1 MGKIWV
7 KEFTGGLDA
16 RRLEETTAGGV
27 LILARDGHINRG
39 GEFEQRAAFKK
50 VYMLPAGATKGLAA
64 TADSLYVFGPS
75 AAPAG
80 MPSGVAYQQIAA
92 PDSADLTKVLSATLF
107 EGKLFVAAR
116 YADGDVFNFFN
127 GAQVTAL
134 KAGTTPG
141 VFALTVKQKVYVA
154 SGANLLFSAIA
165 NATDFDTGT
174 GAGFID
180 MSTQARGSEQLTS
193 LAAYQQYIA
202 VFAGRTIQIE
212 FVDPDPANNRQ
223 VQVLNNTGTLASRS
237 VIQFG
242 DNDVYYL
249 DRSGIRSLRA
259 RQTINIAVSS
269 DTGNPIDDLII
280 AKLKTLTE
288 AERSN
293 AISVIEPDDGRLWV
307 ALKDEIYVF
316 SFFTGSKVS
325 AWTTYSPGFNID
337 DMVEFDG
344 RIYLRSGDDIYA
356 YGGIGDTLEYDDS
369 VEAEA
374 WLPFLDANEPTQKK
388 RFDGVDAACRGT
400 WEIRASFDPQNG
412 ASDKAATIVNTTY
425 GEDRIPIVGEATH
438 IGLRFKAKGRAAD
451 GGPAVLGSVVIHH
464 DMSDDED

>member
-1 MGKIWV
+1 
-7 KEFTGGLDA
+7 
-16 RRLEETTAGGV
+16 
-27 LILARDGHINRG
+27 
-39 GEFEQRAAFKK
+39 
-50 VYMLPAGATKGLAA
+50 
-64 TADSLYVFGPS
+64 
-75 AAPAG
+75 
-80 MPSGVAYQQIAA
+80 MPSGVAYQRLEDADSSPLAA
-92 PDSADLTKVLSATLF
+92 VTSATLF
-107 EGKLFVAAR
+107 KGKLFATAR
-116 YADGDVFNFFN
+116 FDDAHVYAFYDGT
-127 GAQVTAL
+127 AVTAY
-134 KAGTTPG
+134 KSGTTAGT
-141 VFALTVKQKVYVA
+141 FAITVGKKVYQA
-154 SGANLLFSAIA
+154 SGPNLLFSGVDTPT
-165 NATDFDTGT
+165 NFDSAT

-180 MSTQARGSEQLTS
+180 MSTQARGSEVLT
-193 LAAYQQYIA
+193 AIAQYQQYVA

-212 FVDPDPANNRQ
+212 YVDPDPANNRL
-223 VQVLNNTGTLASRS
+223 VQVLNNTGTLAPRS

-259 RQTINIAVSS
+259 RQTINVAFSS

-288 AERSN
+288 AERAN

-388 RFDGVDAACRGT
+388 RFEGVDAACRGT
-400 WEIRASFDPQNG
+400 WEIRASFDPEGG
-412 ASDKAATIVNTTY
+412 ASDKAATIVNSTY
-425 GEDRIPIVGEATH
+425 GLDRIPLTGEATH
-438 IGLRFKAKGRAAD
+438 IGLRFKAKGRADD

-464 DMSDDED
+464 DLSDDED